1 MLPYDEIFSITGDN
15 GLSDQNIS
23 IMREKFGKNELT
35 PPKRE
40 PLWKQYLEKFDDP
53 IIKILLVAIVISIVV
68 SLIQGVGIFDTLGII
83 VAVLLATAIAF
94 INEYR
99 SSKEFEVLNSQR
111 NETGIKVIRG
121 GHTRQIAQKEVVVGD
136 LVILEAGDGI
146 PADGY
151 LLSVDNV
158 YIDEAVFTGESDAVQ
173 KRLKDPVLKGSYITC
188 GRGHLLVAAVGDK
201 TEMGEIAA
209 SLGVDHSTQTP
220 LEEKLEHLAGMISK
234 FGYIMATLIVIA
246 LVFRGLVLGDLTGLN
261 LATVNN
267 ILNYFMLAV
276 VIIVVAVPEGLPMS
290 VALSLSIAMRKMTK
304 ANSLVRKLIACETIG
319 SATTICTDKT
329 GTLTKNQMEVVETSI
344 GLPHIP
350 DVAPKTP
357 EEWIT
362 FNAALNS
369 TAALEERDNKKIVI
383 GSSTEGALL
392 LWLEKSQIN
401 YDKMRHEFPIKKQ
414 YLFDGNRKR
423 MSTVIEIENKR
434 YLLVKG
440 APEIIAELCDEK
452 IDLTNVLAL
461 ASRAMRT
468 LAFAHKEIDN
478 DESESHLIWDG
489 FFGIRDHIRENV
501 PDAVKSC
508 ADAGIR
514 VRMVTGDNIETARAI
529 AKETGIL
536 RGGSVITGK
545 EFRELT
551 EDQRENRA
559 SDIDVMA
566 RAEPMDKLLLVKALQ
581 KKGDVVAV
589 TGDGTNDAPALKHAD
604 VGLAMGI
611 SGTEVSREA
620 SDIVLLDDS
629 FPTIVNAVWW
639 GRALY
644 ENIQRFLVFQLT
656 INFSACILAFIAPLM
671 GYPSPFT
678 IIQLLWINIIMDSL
692 AAVALC
698 SEAPHRALLKNKPV
712 SRDAKIITTFMWRS
726 IIITGAFFIVAGL
739 VNMQTG
745 FLGGNSPLEKSTIFF
760 AAFVIAQVWN
770 GINCRAINGIM
781 PPFFKGNPTFF
792 IVMGIIVISQIL
804 LVQFGGDIVG
814 TVPLSPTQWIFIGI
828 FSASVLIVGQL
839 IRWTSPQK
847 I

>member
-1 MLPYDEIFSITGDN
+1 
-15 GLSDQNIS
+15 
-23 IMREKFGKNELT
+23 
-35 PPKRE
+35 
-40 PLWKQYLEKFDDP
+40 
-53 IIKILLVAIVISIVV
+53 
-68 SLIQGVGIFDTLGII
+68 
-83 VAVLLATAIAF
+83 
-94 INEYR
+94 
-99 SSKEFEVLNSQR
+99 
-111 NETGIKVIRG
+111 
-121 GHTRQIAQKEVVVGD
+121 
-136 LVILEAGDGI
+136 
-146 PADGY
+146 
-151 LLSVDNV
+151 
-158 YIDEAVFTGESDAVQ
+158 
-173 KRLKDPVLKGSYITC
+173 
-188 GRGHLLVAAVGDK
+188 
-201 TEMGEIAA
+201 
-209 SLGVDHSTQTP
+209 
-220 LEEKLEHLAGMISK
+220 
-234 FGYIMATLIVIA
+234 
-246 LVFRGLVLGDLTGLN
+246 
-261 LATVNN
+261 
-267 ILNYFMLAV
+267 
-276 VIIVVAVPEGLPMS
+276 
-290 VALSLSIAMRKMTK
+290 
-304 ANSLVRKLIACETIG
+304 
-319 SATTICTDKT
+319 
-329 GTLTKNQMEVVETSI
+329 
-344 GLPHIP
+344 
-350 DVAPKTP
+350 
-357 EEWIT
+357 
-362 FNAALNS
+362 
-369 TAALEERDNKKIVI
+369 
-383 GSSTEGALL
+383 
-392 LWLEKSQIN
+392 
-401 YDKMRHEFPIKKQ
+401 
-414 YLFDGNRKR
+414 
-423 MSTVIEIENKR
+423 MSTVIEIENRR

-452 IDLTNVLAL
+452 VDITNVLAL

-536 RGGSVITGK
+536 QGGSVITGK
-545 EFRELT
+545 EFRELS
-551 EDQRENRA
+551 EDQREKRA
-559 SDIDVMA
+559 IDIDVMA

-581 KKGDVVAV
+581 KNGDVVAV

-671 GYPSPFT
+671 GFPSPFT

-692 AAVALC
+692 AAIALC

-712 SRDAKIITTFMWRS
+712 SRDAKIITSFMWRS

-745 FLGGNSPLEKSTIFF
+745 FLGGNSPIEKSTIFF
-760 AAFVIAQVWN
+760 AAFVIAQIWN

-781 PPFFKGNPTFF
+781 PPFFSGNPTFF

-804 LVQFGGDIVG
+804 LVQFGGEIVG
-814 TVPLSPTQWIFIGI
+814 TVPLSATQWIFIGI
-828 FSASVLIVGQL
+828 VSASVLIVGQL
-839 IRWTSPQK
+839 IRWTTPQK

>member
-1 MLPYDEIFSITGDN
+1 MLPYEEISLITGET
-15 GLSDQNIS
+15 GLTDQNIS

-68 SLIQGVGIFDTLGII
+68 SLVQGVGIFDTLAII

-121 GHTRQIAQKEVVVGD
+121 GQTRQIPQKDVVVGD

-151 LLSVDNV
+151 LLSADNV

-173 KRLKDPVLKGSYITC
+173 KNLKDPVLKGSFITC
-188 GRGHLLVAAVGDK
+188 GRGNFLVAAVGDK
-201 TEMGEIAA
+201 TEMGEIAS
-209 SLGVDHSTQTP
+209 SLGVDHSSQTP
-220 LEEKLEHLAGMISK
+220 LEAKLEHLAGLISK

-246 LVFRGLVLGDLTGLN
+246 LVFRGLIIGELTGLN
-261 LATVNN
+261 LSTANY
-267 ILNYFMLAV
+267 IINYFMIAV

-344 GLPHIP
+344 GTPHIP
-350 DVAPKTP
+350 DATPKTP
-357 EEWIT
+357 EDWIT

-401 YDKMRHEFPIKKQ
+401 YDKVRHEFPIIKTF
-414 YLFDGNRKR
+414 LFDGTRKR

-440 APEIIAELCDEK
+440 APEIIADLCDEK
-452 IDLTNVLAL
+452 VDLTAVLAL

-468 LAFAHKEIDN
+468 LAFAHKEIDI
-478 DESESHLIWDG
+478 DESETHLIWDG
-489 FFGIRDHIRENV
+489 FFGIRDTIRENV
-501 PDAVKSC
+501 PNAVRSC
-508 ADAGIR
+508 GDAGIR

-536 RGGSVITGK
+536 KGGSVITGK
-545 EFRELT
+545 EFRELS
-551 EDQRENRA
+551 EDQREKQA
-559 SDIDVMA
+559 IDIDVMA

-581 KKGDVVAV
+581 KNGDVVAV

-656 INFSACILAFIAPLM
+656 INFSACILTFIAPLL
-671 GYPSPFT
+671 GFPPPFT

-692 AAVALC
+692 AAIALC
-698 SEAPHRALLKNKPV
+698 SEAPHLALLKNKPV
-712 SRDAKIITTFMWRS
+712 FRDAEIITTFMWRS
-726 IIITGAFFIVAGL
+726 ILITGAFFIVAGI

-745 FLGGNSPLEKSTIFF
+745 FLGGNSSIEKSTIFF

-770 GINCRAINGIM
+770 GFNCRAINGIM
-781 PPFFKGNPTFF
+781 PPFFRGNPTFF
-792 IVMGIIVISQIL
+792 MVMGIIVICQIL
-804 LVQFGGDIVG
+804 LVQFGGEVIG
-814 TVPLSPTQWIFIGI
+814 TVPLSATQWIFIGI
-828 FSASVLIVGQL
+828 VTASVLIVGQL
-839 IRWTSPQK
+839 VRWTNPQK
-847 I
+847 A